1 MGIKQRIA
9 VMIAI
14 PVLAL
19 LLLVGLGW
27 WSLKQLTGSM
37 NHVVEDEFVVLI
49 DQEITP
55 LISEDMLP
63 VINEDLAYLQGL
75 QESIRL
81 ILEADRDAHQAVI
94 AEKMALVATE
104 EETKVADATNLE
116 NVQQVETRM
125 GNAAAYFD
133 TADTQALYADFVKAL
148 AHWKDRTRNVI
159 TLANTPGKL
168 QFARKAS
175 DTGSALKA
183 FGEMRDLLDQLQAA
197 QQTHIEAVLAKL
209 DQKKAKINE
218 KEQAMAAMRDG
229 VLDTAGVAS
238 QRASFMIML
247 FVIVGVATAVVA
259 TVIAIIFTRSIVGSI
274 TRIIAGLTEGSDQVT
289 SAAGQ
294 VSSASQSL
302 AEGAT
307 EQAAGLQ
314 ETSSSLEEMASMT
327 KQNADN
333 AQQANGLSTEARQSA
348 DTGTQAMARM
358 NDAIQ
363 DIQKSSDETAKI
375 IKVIDDI
382 AFQTNLLALNAAV
395 EAARAGEAGK
405 GFAVVAEE
413 VRNLAMRSA
422 EAAKNTSNM
431 IEESVK
437 NSKNGVD
444 ISGEVTKVLEDIVQG
459 VGKTS
464 DLVSE
469 IAAASQEQ
477 AQGIDQ
483 VNTAVAQMDK
493 VTQQNAANA
502 EESAS
507 ASEELTAQ
515 AHSLNTMIG
524 QLVALV
530 GGAGSKKGRGRP
542 TEGDAQPKAR
552 SGRRFGRSDETFHQI
567 AQGHDS
573 EKKLHA
579 AQRQTAANSIPLDDD
594 EGGFED
600 FNS

>member
-1 MGIKQRIA
+1 MGIKQRIT
-9 VMIAI
+9 VMIGI
-14 PVLAL
+14 PVLAM

-27 WSLKQLTGSM
+27 WSLKQLNGSM
-37 NHVVEDEFVVLI
+37 EYVVNDKFAVLI

-55 LISEDMLP
+55 LINEEMLP

-94 AEKMALVATE
+94 AEKQALVASDDETE
-104 EETKVADATNLE
+104 VADAANLE
-116 NVQQVETRM
+116 NIQQVETRLSQ
-125 GNAAAYFD
+125 AAAHFGEED
-133 TADTQALYADFVKAL
+133 TKALYATFIEAFAD
-148 AHWKDRTRNVI
+148 WKDRTRNVI
-159 TLANTPGKL
+159 TLSKDPTKL
-168 QFARKAS
+168 KFARKAS
-175 DTGSALKA
+175 DTGSALKT
-183 FGEMRDLLDQLQAA
+183 FTEMRDILDQLTQA
-197 QQTHIEAVLAKL
+197 QQNHIEAALVKLA
-209 DQKKAKINE
+209 QKKETINA
-218 KEQAMAAMRDG
+218 KEQAVASLRQG
-229 VLDTAGVAS
+229 VVETADEAS
-238 QRASFMIML
+238 QRASFMITL
-247 FVIVGVATAVVA
+247 FLIVGAVTAAAA
-259 TVIAIIFTRSIVGSI
+259 TVVGVIFTRSIVGSI
-274 TRIIAGLTEGSDQVT
+274 GRVIEQLTEGGRQVT
-289 SAAGQ
+289 SSAGQ

-307 EQAAGLQ
+307 EQAAGLE

-327 KQNADN
+327 KQNAEN
-333 AQQANGLSTEARQSA
+333 AQQANALSIEARQSA
-348 DTGTQAMARM
+348 DTGTEAMMRM
-358 NDAIQ
+358 NSAIE

-431 IEESVK
+431 IEGSVK
-437 NSKNGVD
+437 NANHGVE
-444 ISGEVTKVLEDIVQG
+444 IAGEVSKVLDGIVQSI
-459 VGKTS
+459 GKTT
-464 DLVSE
+464 DLISE

-493 VTQQNAANA
+493 VTQQTAANA

-507 ASEELTAQ
+507 ASQELTSQ
-515 AHSLNTMIG
+515 AHSLDAIVG

-530 GGAGSKKGRGRP
+530 GNTGSKAK
-542 TEGDAQPKAR
+542 R
-552 SGRRFGRSDETFHQI
+552 SGHQNRSGQKTDVRSNLGRSDQAWHQI
-567 AQGHDS
+567 TKGHTTGKSQKVRAS
-573 EKKLHA
+573 ENA
-579 AQRQTAANSIPLDDD
+579 RNTIPLDDGDMGLD
-594 EGGFED
+594 E
-600 FNS
+600 FNN